1 MHDFDFLQPTTVAEA
16 SRLLAEFGDE
26 ARLMAGG
33 TALMLALRQRMV
45 APGQVISLAR
55 MRPDQGLHGLHY
67 DPVRGLRIGALTRH
81 VDLARSLWV
90 QRHYPSL
97 AYMAGHMANPQ
108 VRHQGTL
115 GGNLCYADPA
125 TDPPT
130 CLLSLGARVVLASA
144 HGERELPLEDFLV
157 DYYVT
162 ALAPDELVR
171 EIRVPPPPADGA
183 ARYTRFLRTAA
194 EHRPLVNVALAVRRQ
209 GMTCVEARLVVGAST
224 PVPTRQRAAEER
236 LRGRLITPDLVA
248 EVAASVAADLPV
260 LSDQR
265 GSAEHRRAMVDVV
278 TRRTLA
284 ALFGVPTEN
293 PTL

>member
-130 CLLSLGARVVLASA
+130 CLLSLGASVVLASA

-284 ALFGVPTEN
+284 ALFDLPNEN
-293 PTL
+293 ETL